1 MALFRRTVRS
11 YFRREGRQ
19 LPWRPPL
26 LAWDKQRD
34 RLDPYSILVS
44 EVMLQQTQVDRVVP
58 KYREWLEHL
67 PDFRTLQRASV
78 AEVLRLWQGLG
89 YNRRALALK
98 RSADIVVADWAEELP
113 TSEEALRTLPG
124 VGAYTAAA
132 IQAFAFN
139 IPVIMVETNI
149 RSVFIQ
155 AFFSHR
161 KSVADNELVPLIEQ
175 SLDREDPRR
184 WYWALMDYGAHL
196 KRTASNPGRQSK
208 EYVRQSTFEGSN
220 RQLRGLVVRTLTQR
234 SRVSWQRLLRDLD
247 DSPQRV
253 KLVLAQLEREGFIRR
268 GKTYIM
274 VAR

>member
-67 PDFRTLQRASV
+67 PDFRALQRASV

-98 RSADIVVADWAEELP
+98 RSADIVVADWAGELP

-132 IQAFAFN
+132 IRAFAFN

-196 KRTASNPGRQSK
+196 KRTTSNPGRQSK